1 MKIIPRG
8 TIMFRTSLIALGGA
22 AALAAPASAQIV
34 EEIRVGLVAHD
45 IVDHAED
52 GPQLALEALFKS
64 PDFLSIIGA
73 PRPYLYGSFNTQGY
87 TNLGAAGLNWTW
99 APGQGPLSFEGAF
112 GISYND
118 GVIDVVDL
126 PPDDPYRIE
135 TARTRALL
143 GSKWLFHSRLGV
155 DYALTERWA
164 VGAYYEH
171 FSHGQI
177 LASGRNQALDEIGVR
192 LGYRFGG
199 G

>member
-1 MKIIPRG
+1 
-8 TIMFRTSLIALGGA
+8 MFMLRFLLA
-22 AALAAPASAQIV
+22 AAAPAALFAAPASAQLI
-34 EEIRVGLVAHD
+34 EELRLGVVAHD
-45 IVDHAED
+45 VVDHAEA
-52 GPQLALEALFKS
+52 GPQIAVEALFAS
-64 PDFLSIIGA
+64 PDFLSIIGW

-99 APGQGPLSFEGAF
+99 APGDGPFSVEGAF

-135 TARTRALL
+135 TAATRALL
-143 GSKWLFHSRLGV
+143 GSKWLFHSRLGA

-164 VGAYYEH
+164 VGVYYEH

-177 LASGRNQALDEIGVR
+177 LASGRNQALDEVGVR
-192 LGYRFGG
+192 VGYRFAWD
-199 G
+199 